1 MPPMR
6 NGKGPCEG
14 IYKQTNVNNSHVQE
28 TLMANQMLENM
39 PLDNQADMQMKMP
52 VNQYEP

>member
-1 MPPMR
+1 MR
-6 NGKGPCEG
+6 NGKGPGEG